1 MFSLPEM
8 GILGV
13 LALLLFGPEKLPG
26 IMRQVGRVTREI
38 QATSQTFIR
47 EMERAA
53 DVNEPA
59 APYKPPE
66 PPPYGDDEPPV
77 PDAAP
82 ESQAGEP
89 VETEAPTA
97 PPPSDT
103 PAK

>member
-1 MFSLPEM
+1 M

-53 DVNEPA
+53 DVNDPVTPPSYK
-59 APYKPPE
+59 APEYR
-66 PPPYGDDEPPV
+66 DDEPPV
-77 PDAAP
+77 PDESPAAAP
-82 ESQAGEP
+82 GEP
-89 VETEAPTA
+89 VESEAPTA
-97 PPPSDT
+97 PPPDDSSKPT
-103 PAK
+103 

>member
-53 DVNEPA
+53 DVNEPVTPP
-59 APYKPPE
+59 PYKPPE
-66 PPPYGDDEPPV
+66 YRDDEPPL
-77 PDAAP
+77 P
-82 ESQAGEP
+82 EESPVSDAGEP

-97 PPPSDT
+97 PPPTDT
-103 PAK
+103 PAQ

>member
-26 IMRQVGRVTREI
+26 IMRQFGRVTREI

-53 DVNEPA
+53 DVNERPPSPVYEPA
-59 APYKPPE
+59 REEE
-66 PPPYGDDEPPV
+66 P
-77 PDAAP
+77 AHA
-82 ESQAGEP
+82 P
-89 VETEAPTA
+89 VEPAETEGPTA
-97 PPPSDT
+97 PPPTD
-103 PAK
+103 ARDK

>member
-53 DVNEPA
+53 DINEPVTPA
-59 APYKPPE
+59 YKPPE
-66 PPPYGDDEPPV
+66 NHSDEPHV
-77 PDAAP
+77 PEESPRP
-82 ESQAGEP
+82 EAGEP

-97 PPPSDT
+97 PPPGDAA
-103 PAK
+103 AK